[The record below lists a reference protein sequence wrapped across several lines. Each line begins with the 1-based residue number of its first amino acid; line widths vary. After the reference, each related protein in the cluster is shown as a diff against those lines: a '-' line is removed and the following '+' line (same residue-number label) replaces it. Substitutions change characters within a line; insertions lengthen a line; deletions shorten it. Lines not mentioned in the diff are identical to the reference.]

1 MRPARYNKIKYPD
14 ENFEFGTRS
23 RHGTLNFLIE
33 MELVRMQQRATV
45 GSKSTLK
52 ELAARSIG
60 NAGPDIKGWE
70 NEFQVKI
77 TLDARTITKRTSQT
91 EVMMQVFKRA
101 CSTLN
106 YLNANV
112 LILVLSQVFLDTAIL
127 NHLSISRRMPYGSL
141 R

>member
-1 MRPARYNKIKYPD
+1 MRPARYNKIKYPG

-52 ELAARSIG
+52 ESAARSIG

-70 NEFQVKI
+70 NKYQVKI

-91 EVMMQVFKRA
+91 EVMMQVFRRA

-112 LILVLSQVFLDTAIL
+112 
-127 NHLSISRRMPYGSL
+127 
-141 R
+141 

>member
-1 MRPARYNKIKYPD
+1 
-14 ENFEFGTRS
+14 
-23 RHGTLNFLIE
+23 
-33 MELVRMQQRATV
+33 MQQRATV

-70 NEFQVKI
+70 NGFQVKI

>member
-1 MRPARYNKIKYPD
+1 
-14 ENFEFGTRS
+14 
-23 RHGTLNFLIE
+23 

-77 TLDARTITKRTSQT
+77 TLENLPDRGYDA
-91 EVMMQVFKRA
+91 
-101 CSTLN
+101 
-106 YLNANV
+106 
-112 LILVLSQVFLDTAIL
+112 
-127 NHLSISRRMPYGSL
+127 SIQKGLQHVELFECECFDPCFVAGFS
-141 R
+141 